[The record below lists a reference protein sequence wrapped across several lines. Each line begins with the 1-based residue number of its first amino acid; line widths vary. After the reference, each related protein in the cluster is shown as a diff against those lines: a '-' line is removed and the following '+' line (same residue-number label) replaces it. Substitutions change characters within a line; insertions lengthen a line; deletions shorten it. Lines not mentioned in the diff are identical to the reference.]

1 MKDIPRLLPASPVR
15 FMDRFRAFIR
25 AKGLSYKTEQT
36 YCTWVVDFI
45 RFHNMARPEGLA
57 PHEVDRYLS
66 HIANQRFCSV
76 NTQKTALNAL
86 AFLYNQFL
94 GKPLGQLNFSI
105 SQRPKTLP
113 TVLSHDEALAVL
125 GELSGVSWLCASLMY
140 GAGLRVMETMRLR
153 VQDIDFANH
162 CIIARETKGRKWRR
176 TLLPKLLVGPLNEQ
190 IGAALKIHSEDVAEG
205 FGEVYLPNA
214 LARKYPKAAVEP
226 AWQYVF
232 PAAQRS
238 IDPRSGVERRHHLG
252 EQQIQRIVKRAVLA
266 SKIHKKAGCHTFR
279 HSFATQ
285 LLRSGTDLR
294 NIQELLGHASLETTQ
309 IYTHVVGIEQRGI
322 TSPVDNH

>member
-1 MKDIPRLLPASPVR
+1 MRDIPREVPANPVR
-15 FMDRFRAFIR
+15 FMDRLRVFIR

-45 RFHNMARPEGLA
+45 RFQNMARPEDLL
-57 PHEVDRYLS
+57 PNDIDRYLS
-66 HIANQRFCSV
+66 HLANKRLCSI

-94 GKPLGQLNFSI
+94 NKPLGQLSFST
-105 SQRPKTLP
+105 SRRPKTLP
-113 TVLSHDEALAVL
+113 TVLSHDEALMVL
-125 GELSGVSWLCASLMY
+125 SQLSGAAWLCASLMY
-140 GAGLRVMETMRLR
+140 GSGLRVMETMRLR
-153 VQDIDFANH
+153 IQDIDFANN

-176 TLLPKLLVGPLNEQ
+176 TLLPRSLIGPLNKQ
-190 IGAALKIHSEDVAEG
+190 IDSALKIHSEDLTEG
-205 FGEVYLPNA
+205 FGEVYLPDA
-214 LARKYPKAAVEP
+214 LARKYPSAATEP

-232 PAAQRS
+232 PAGHRS
-238 IDPRSGVERRHHLG
+238 IDPRSGKERRHHLG
-252 EQQIQRIVKRAVLA
+252 EQQIQRMVKKAVLT

-285 LLRSGTDLR
+285 LLRSGADLR
-294 NIQELLGHASLETTQ
+294 NIQELLGHTSLETTQ

-322 TSPVDNH
+322 SSPVDE